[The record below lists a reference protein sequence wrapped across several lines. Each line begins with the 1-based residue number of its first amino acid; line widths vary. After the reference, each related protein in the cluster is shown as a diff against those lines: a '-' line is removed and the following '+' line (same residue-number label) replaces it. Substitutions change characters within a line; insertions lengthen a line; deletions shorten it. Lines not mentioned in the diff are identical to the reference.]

1 MEKFKELLKNN
12 RTVVFFSKFEKKNM
26 VVTSS
31 KIFFLCFFSIC
42 ISCSSPTTSIME
54 NSGKRDYSR
63 KPIAAYASENH
74 SNRKLDDKYMRKM
87 RVQQAQLCKIS
98 NDFNNRVKNNSNVA
112 IDKLTT
118 QLTDDLDGLLPK
130 GRFEDWIMVVEK
142 INNLGNNT
150 KAVVLTLQCSLRFI
164 GKVNSQ
170 DLFFK
175 ELKKGS
181 SVLASGTLELPPI
194 TIEANNGQITIEHF
208 PVIFDRKFNLS
219 QI

>member
-1 MEKFKELLKNN
+1 MEK
-12 RTVVFFSKFEKKNM
+12 
-26 VVTSS
+26 
-31 KIFFLCFFSIC
+31 
-42 ISCSSPTTSIME
+42 
-54 NSGKRDYSR
+54 SGKRDYSR
-63 KPIAAYASENH
+63 KPITAHASENH
-74 SNRKLDDKYMRKM
+74 LKGKLDDKYIRKM

-98 NDFNNRVKNNSNVA
+98 NDFNNRVTNNSNVA
-112 IDKLTT
+112 IDKLTI
-118 QLTDDLDGLLPK
+118 QLTNDVEGLLPK

-181 SVLASGTLELPPI
+181 SVLASGTLEFPPI
-194 TIEANNGQITIEHF
+194 TREVNNGKRSIDYF
-208 PVIFDRKFNLS
+208 SVIFDRKFNLS
-219 QI
+219 QK

>member
-1 MEKFKELLKNN
+1 MGKFKKLVKNN
-12 RTVVFFSKFEKKNM
+12 RTVVFFSKFEKNNM

-31 KIFFLCFFSIC
+31 KIFLLCFFSIC
-42 ISCSSPTTSIME
+42 ISCSSPTTSVME
-54 NSGKRDYSR
+54 KSSKRDYSR
-63 KPIAAYASENH
+63 KPPTDNDSGNH
-74 SNRKLDDKYMRKM
+74 LKRKLDDKYMRKM

-98 NDFNNRVKNNSNVA
+98 NDFNNRVTNNSNIA
-112 IDKLTT
+112 IDKLTI
-118 QLTDDLDGLLPK
+118 QLTNDVDGLLPK

-181 SVLASGTLELPPI
+181 SVLASGTLEFPPI
-194 TIEANNGQITIEHF
+194 TREVNNGKRSIDYF
-208 PVIFDRKFNLS
+208 SVIFDRKFNLS
-219 QI
+219 QM

>member
-1 MEKFKELLKNN
+1 MGKFKKLVKNN
-12 RTVVFFSKFEKKNM
+12 RTVVFFSKFEKNNM

-31 KIFFLCFFSIC
+31 KIFLLCFFSIC
-42 ISCSSPTTSIME
+42 ISCSSPTTSVME
-54 NSGKRDYSR
+54 KSSKRDYS
-63 KPIAAYASENH
+63 ENRLLPMVQKIIK
-74 SNRKLDDKYMRKM
+74 RKLDDKYMRKM

-98 NDFNNRVKNNSNVA
+98 NDFNNRVTNNSKFA
-112 IDKLTT
+112 IDKLTI
-118 QLTDDLDGLLPK
+118 QLTNDVDGLLPK

-181 SVLASGTLELPPI
+181 SVLASGTLEFPPI
-194 TIEANNGQITIEHF
+194 TREVNNGKRSIDYF
-208 PVIFDRKFNLS
+208 SVIFDRKFNLS
-219 QI
+219 QR

>member
-1 MEKFKELLKNN
+1 MRKFKKLVKNN
-12 RTVVFFSKFEKKNM
+12 GIVVFFSKFEKNNV

-31 KIFFLCFFSIC
+31 KIFFLFFFSIC
-42 ISCSSPTTSIME
+42 ISCSSPSSSVE
-54 NSGKRDYSR
+54 EESGKHDYSR
-63 KPIAAYASENH
+63 KAITAHASENH
-74 SNRKLDDKYMRKM
+74 LNRKLDDKYMRKM

-98 NDFNNRVKNNSNVA
+98 NDFNNRVTNKSNVA
-112 IDKLTT
+112 IDKLII
-118 QLTDDLDGLLPK
+118 QLTNDVDGLLPK

-181 SVLASGTLELPPI
+181 SVLASGTVEFPPI
-194 TIEANNGQITIEHF
+194 TREVNNGKISIDYF
-208 PVIFDRKFNLS
+208 SVIFDRKFNLS
-219 QI
+219 QR

>member
-1 MEKFKELLKNN
+1 MRKFKKLPENN
-12 RTVVFFSKFEKKNM
+12 RKVIFFSKFEKNNL

-31 KIFFLCFFSIC
+31 KIFFLCVFSIC
-42 ISCSSPTTSIME
+42 ISCSSPTTSVME
-54 NSGKRDYSR
+54 KSGKRDYSR
-63 KPIAAYASENH
+63 KPITAHASENH
-74 SNRKLDDKYMRKM
+74 LKGKLDDKYIRKM

-98 NDFNNRVKNNSNVA
+98 NDFNNRVTNNSNVA
-112 IDKLTT
+112 IDKLTI
-118 QLTDDLDGLLPK
+118 QLTNDVDGLLPK
-130 GRFEDWIMVVEK
+130 GRFKDWIMVVEK

-181 SVLASGTLELPPI
+181 SVLASGTLEFPPI
-194 TIEANNGQITIEHF
+194 TREVNNGKRSIDYF
-208 PVIFDRKFNLS
+208 SVIFDRKFNLS
-219 QI
+219 QM